1 MKVENKTITL
11 YLAPIKDEK
20 FGTEEQ
26 NTTAIAFND
35 EFCCFVSNLAHQTRD
50 CHEVLD
56 DNSVF
61 EGLLTIWNDEF
72 LSYALE
78 DPRRIIE
85 SAQFPI
91 FGKYELDLENVE
103 RIGQYESNKIFMMK
117 YQMLQESN
125 DA

>member
-11 YLAPIKDEK
+11 YLVPIKDEK
-20 FGTEEQ
+20 YGTEEQ

-35 EFCCFVSNLAHQTRD
+35 EFCCFVSQLAHQSRD

-61 EGLLTIWNDEF
+61 EGLLTIWKDEF

-78 DPRRIIE
+78 DPRRVIE
-85 SAQFPI
+85 TPLYPI

-103 RIGQYESNKIFMMK
+103 RIGQYDSNKLFMMK